1 MKLLETLE
9 DVLFALVT
17 GLIAGLPLLVL
28 GLIGYIAFDALVL
41 SNFDVTTKAVTFIL
55 TTISFIIT
63 GMYIDVAWNS
73 IKSENDKK
81 EIITEVR
88 EKILNA
94 KLELF
99 VADMEIKEK
108 DMFQNADALIKQV
121 HRHIELAKKY
131 LDEVY

>member
-1 MKLLETLE
+1 MKLIETLE
-9 DVLFALVT
+9 DVLFALIM
-17 GLIAGLPLLVL
+17 GLMAGLPLLVL
-28 GLIGYIAFDALVL
+28 GLIGYFAFDALVL

-63 GMYIDVAWNS
+63 GMYIDLAWNS
-73 IKSENDKK
+73 IKSENTKN
-81 EIITEVR
+81 EIIREVR
-88 EKILNA
+88 EKILRA

-99 VADMEIKEK
+99 VADTEIKEK

-121 HRHIELAKKY
+121 HRHIELAKEY